1 MSQVS
6 SPFPAFDFSQDPL
19 VSFEIQL
26 QKATAIIPKDPN
38 AMTIGTVSATG
49 APSLR
54 TVLLKDVSQ
63 GGIVFFTNYES
74 QKSQEMLVND
84 KISALFFWAQL
95 EQQVRFEGRVA
106 KVSRTESEA
115 YFRTRPRLS
124 QIGAWASQQSR
135 TIPNKEHL
143 ELRVL
148 EFEKQFEG
156 QEVPCPP
163 HWGGWRLIPL
173 HIEFWFG
180 RGGRL
185 HDRFVFERTDA
196 QASWSRSL
204 KSP

>member
-1 MSQVS
+1 MSLSQS
-6 SPFPAFDFSQDPL
+6 FPVFDFSADPL
-19 VSFEIQL
+19 VSFELQL
-26 QKATAIIPKDPN
+26 QKATALISKDPN
-38 AMTIGTVSATG
+38 AMTIGTVSSAG

-54 TVLLKDVSQ
+54 TVLLKDVSK
-63 GGIVFFTNYES
+63 GGLVFFTNYES
-74 QKSQEMLVND
+74 QKSQELLEND
-84 KISALFFWAQL
+84 KISALFFWATL
-95 EQQVRFEGRVA
+95 EQQVKFEGRAEKVA
-106 KVSRTESEA
+106 RAETEA
-115 YFRTRPRLS
+115 YFKTRPRLS

-148 EFEKQFEG
+148 EYEKQFDG

-185 HDRFVFERTDA
+185 HDRFVFERVSEQGT
-196 QASWSRSL
+196 WIRSL